1 MTESVKFY
9 FWKTNEC
16 KTDIL
21 RKAKQNT
28 CEALSLSETFLISSN
43 PASKCCLIF
52 SKLLT
57 KGQFWHRYCSVM
69 VIVSPHLS
77 HKSLVSLETAVGR
90 FCGTYPQYNQYYQF
104 HSLTEYKGLLLISEG
119 TPLRSQQVTTNL
131 SLREYWVDS
140 TNKEKKW
147 QKSWAKLLVMII
159 SPIKCQVKKKKIK
172 KKKIQI

>member
-9 FWKTNEC
+9 FWTTSEC

-21 RKAKQNT
+21 WKAKQNT

-43 PASKCCLIF
+43 PASKGCLIF

-57 KGQFWHRYCSVM
+57 KWQFWHRYGSVM
-69 VIVSPHLS
+69 VIVSLHLS
-77 HKSLVSLETAVGR
+77 HKSLVSLETAVGC
-90 FCGTYPQYNQYYQF
+90 FCRTYPQYNQYYQF
-104 HSLTEYKGLLLISEG
+104 HSLEYKGLLSISKG

-147 QKSWAKLLVMII
+147 QQSWAKLSVTII
-159 SPIKCQVKKKKIK
+159 TSLIKCQVKKYI
-172 KKKIQI
+172 